1 MTYAILSKNNSA
13 IDAHGTARN
22 LWPDTSFA
30 NDIPDPTWL
39 AQFNAVAINSDLPY
53 DAATEMLIPAEPY
66 VLNDKVYN
74 VVKAQ
79 LPPAVNLPR
88 WNNFAASLMANP
100 GVKQFL
106 GNIVTM
112 DAAAYGGLIGGLVQA
127 SNNQP
132 EFFLLTWME
141 IKKQGVIPEQLS
153 AFVVLAATQ
162 NDLPEEFIQSLAA

>member
-1 MTYAILSKNNSA
+1 MTYAILSEDNSA

-22 LWPDTSFA
+22 LWPDTSFT
-30 NDIPDPTWL
+30 NDTPNPTWL
-39 AQFNAVAINSDLPY
+39 AQFNAVPINSDLPY
-53 DAATEMLIPAEPY
+53 DAATEMLILAEPY
-66 VLNDKVYN
+66 ILNDKVYN

-79 LPPAVNLPR
+79 LPPAVNPPR

-106 GNIVTM
+106 GNMVTI

-127 SNNQP
+127 SNDKP
-132 EFFLLTWME
+132 EIFLSTWMA